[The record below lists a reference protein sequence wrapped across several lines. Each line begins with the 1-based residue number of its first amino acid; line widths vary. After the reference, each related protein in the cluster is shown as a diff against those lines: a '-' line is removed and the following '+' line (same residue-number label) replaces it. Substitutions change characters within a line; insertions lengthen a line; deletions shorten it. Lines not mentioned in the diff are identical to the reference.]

1 MRKILFTALFVP
13 MIAFAQAPAGTGEM
27 PDMGEAFLE
36 QFDADKNGKVTL
48 AEFRVP
54 RDQQFAAIDQ
64 DKSGDVT
71 AEEARNF
78 SRMMMQRMQYMQQQM
93 RTMQRPAP
101 R

>member
-1 MRKILFTALFVP
+1 MKNTLLIALLLPVV
-13 MIAFAQAPAGTGEM
+13 AYAQSPANNM

-48 AEFRVP
+48 AEFRLP

-64 DKSGDVT
+64 DKSGEVT

-78 SRMMMQRMQYMQQQM
+78 SRMMMQRMQRMQQQM
-93 RTMQRPAP
+93 RTMQRPAT